1 MQERF
6 LARLKIIGAVFF
18 FYFLPWMVLAFY
30 TGSILAPAER
40 WAFLSIALFV
50 VLFATLLLVV
60 CIHRFE
66 NTIAIIVKTD
76 HFLYASLD
84 DPSAKYG
91 SQDDQSD
98 TDNSLDAPYSLLYEE
113 TLQQLKKEQAAC
125 EELQEQIKRQQQQHE
140 ELESTSQAEKAFL
153 HAELEEERE
162 RAENRQKQ
170 IIQLEVSARDLK
182 YEIKTLV
189 ESTGHRL
196 TPANDDLD
204 VSSLFPTRPLNS
216 FLDPVSTLSSAES
229 QLKLCVSIAQK
240 FTGARHLTQS
250 LSRFQDPSIEG
261 YDLDLRRLTDTLLS
275 VTGRPILLYQRKEGR
290 LLFVSPQ
297 IKQLLGWSAEKYLQD
312 FTALFPE
319 GQDQWEEYLRQLP
332 LLGYIELNKTLMTN
346 VGEPLPTTFHL
357 GWIPA
362 GIFKAHIIGLME
374 KVPQLVS

>member
-30 TGSILAPAER
+30 TGSMLSPAER
-40 WAFLSIALFV
+40 WTFLSVALCV
-50 VLFATLLLVV
+50 VLLATLLLIV
-60 CIHRFE
+60 CLHQFE

-76 HFLYASLD
+76 HFLYASLPSKEGSQEEEHID
-84 DPSAKYG
+84 TDPS
-91 SQDDQSD
+91 
-98 TDNSLDAPYSLLYEE
+98 LEAPYALLYEE
-113 TLQQLKKEQAAC
+113 TLQQLKKEQISC
-125 EELQEQIKRQQQQHE
+125 QELQEQVKQERQQYA
-140 ELESTSQAEKAFL
+140 ELESSSQAEKAAL
-153 HAELEEERE
+153 HSELEEERE
-162 RAENRQKQ
+162 KSQNRQKQ
-170 IIQLEVSARDLK
+170 ILQLEVSARDLK

-189 ESTGHRL
+189 ESTGHRSTL
-196 TPANDDLD
+196 SRDEDFD
-204 VSSLFPTRPLNS
+204 VASLFPTKPLS
-216 FLDPVSTLSSAES
+216 GFLDPVSTLSSAES

-275 VTGRPILLYQRKEGR
+275 VTGRPILIYQRKEGR

-319 GQDQWEEYLRQLP
+319 GQGQWEEYLRQLP
-332 LLGYIELNKTLMTN
+332 LLGYVELNKTLVTN
-346 VGEPLPTTFHL
+346 VGEPLPTIFHL

-362 GIFKAHIIGLME
+362 GIFKAHVIGLME